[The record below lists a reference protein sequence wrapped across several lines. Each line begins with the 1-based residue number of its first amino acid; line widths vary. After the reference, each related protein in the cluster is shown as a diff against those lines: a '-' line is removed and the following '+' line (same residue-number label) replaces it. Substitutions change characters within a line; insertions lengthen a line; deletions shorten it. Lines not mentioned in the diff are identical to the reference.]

1 MIQNIVAP
9 YWRTRPCVG
18 SGDTLD
24 EFSWEVNVTRLWW
37 SWCSFFNF
45 TRREMLH
52 SKGITTLKGDYYTE
66 RELGNPIGA
75 RKNLLNDL

>member
-24 EFSWEVNVTRLWW
+24 EFSWEVNVTRL
-37 SWCSFFNF
+37 
-45 TRREMLH
+45 
-52 SKGITTLKGDYYTE
+52 
-66 RELGNPIGA
+66 
-75 RKNLLNDL
+75 